1 MKTVSDP
8 VRLDAPWGVV
18 PLDTGRA
25 VGRRMGPRELWIHK
39 VHGEIR
45 LADRK
50 LAAGNE
56 APESSGVP
64 EEPEAWSRW
73 ALPSPPGKAITGG
86 VPHSTLS
93 LRPSLPDR
101 AVIVQPDVPFSLVP
115 RAEARIFVR
124 IPLTIR
130 VELDLPDD
138 PAPVLLKTLPTLEL
152 SDTWWG
158 GFLDGELCYWL
169 NTTARREAGPELLE
183 PHLVICP
190 LHLVNQSRSDL
201 KVEKLCFRVEHLSL
215 YADRNG
221 FWADESRVRYQGD
234 TEGSHIDMTGRP
246 PEEAVSP
253 RRILAP
259 PTAARGI
266 RALTFKGLRGFSG
279 MGGGS

>member
-1 MKTVSDP
+1 MKTASDP
-8 VRLDAPWGVV
+8 VHLDAPWGEV

-25 VGRRMGPRELWIHK
+25 VGRRMGPRELWVDV

-50 LAAGNE
+50 V
-56 APESSGVP
+56 APGSDGPPV
-64 EEPEAWSRW
+64 EPDAWSRW
-73 ALPSPPGKAITGG
+73 ALPAIPKDAGAG
-86 VPHSTLS
+86 AIPRSTLH
-93 LRPSLPDR
+93 LRPSFPDR
-101 AVIVQPDVPFSLVP
+101 AIIVQPEVPFSLVP

-130 VELDLPDD
+130 IELDLPDS

-158 GFLDGELCYWL
+158 GFVDGELCYWL
-169 NTTARREAGPELLE
+169 HTTARRAAGPELLE

-246 PEEAVSP
+246 PEEALSP

-266 RALTFKGLRGFSG
+266 RALTFKGLMGRPG